1 VERVSYARRG
11 RIIRPNRNYHFKKGA
26 SILMRTRDKFVFL
39 LLLVIAMGLALWAP
53 QGGMTANAQGSIPD
67 EELAYIDAS
76 GFINIVDPVT
86 PAGGMPFSWRSPTG
100 GYTDMT
106 TIDVNGDGVDE
117 ILAIAGDTV
126 RLLVPYN
133 PGGVLPQ
140 FSQTLPAGFKYI
152 SVSAGDF
159 VPGDGGRDEILV
171 QRTDNRNNSYYSVQI
186 YDGNADGTSWQLVF
200 DETFG
205 IDWIRLVGGD
215 VDGLEGDELIMI
227 RNGTPQNRDKRL
239 MIRKYAPND
248 PNGPWI
254 TLYNHVYNFPWID
267 LATGNTH
274 LNNGDIDEI
283 ILTRSGVLGQLNSFL
298 VLQYYNYNVS
308 DAPDGGGKYYPY
320 WKDIGVGDVN
330 GSGDDEVFLIRDPE
344 VQGGVSML
352 GLNWGTDAMPEWKLV
367 LGRDLQRVEVG
378 DVDGDGKAEVV
389 VAQSG
394 SYRIYW
400 SPGENYNHSNDQA
413 VSLSNP
419 VVIQLGN
426 YDGTGISTEPPK
438 MVVNPTSLGFE
449 MTRGEGAP
457 PAQTFQVTN
466 AGGGVLNVHVDAR
479 TVTGGDW
486 LEVTPYDASAPATF
500 TVRVKDVVSSMDPGT
515 YDANITV
522 TGTSPSG
529 SVENGTQVVKV
540 RLTIRP
546 TGPMLEVT
554 PERYDFSMNFGG
566 IIPAADPITIR
577 NIGDSG
583 RLFYRITVTT
593 SDGSN
598 WLKLSKYSG
607 FTDDTVDV
615 ILEPQN
621 LPPGDYTALI
631 TVTADNAVAGSPATI
646 PVTLHIEATGMVV
659 TPTELF
665 MVAFK
670 GKPSPIAEVT
680 IDQAA
685 PGSGAINWYAYVV
698 PAGDWWDDF
707 APGYNAGDLE
717 FVERTEEG
725 LVFRD
730 ADGKESIL
738 QYVPW
743 VRLIPDHGVT
753 PRIMQVALDV
763 PNAPVGESR
772 VTIIVDGGPG
782 TPNRFQGVDVRI
794 VVAAE
799 NGALWLPI
807 ITAQ

>member
-1 VERVSYARRG
+1 
-11 RIIRPNRNYHFKKGA
+11 
-26 SILMRTRDKFVFL
+26 MRTRYKFAFL
-39 LLLVIAMGLALWAP
+39 LLLVAAFSMVLLAHD
-53 QGGMTANAQGSIPD
+53 GGTTATAQGSISD
-67 EELAYIDAS
+67 DELAYIDAA
-76 GFINIVDPVT
+76 GYINIVDPVT
-86 PAGGMPFSWRSPTG
+86 PAGGSPFTWRSPTG
-100 GYTDMT
+100 GYTDMA

-117 ILAIAGDTV
+117 IIAIAGGTV
-126 RLLVPYN
+126 RLLVPFN
-133 PGGVLPQ
+133 PGGTLPQ
-140 FSQTLPAGFKYI
+140 FSQTIPGGFQYI
-152 SVSAGDF
+152 YVAAGDF

-171 QRTDNRNNSYYSVQI
+171 QRTDNRNNSPYSVQI

-205 IDWIRLVGGD
+205 VDWIRMVGGD

-227 RNGTPQNRDKRL
+227 RNGTQQNRDKRL

-254 TLYNHVYNFPWID
+254 TLFNQVYNFSWID

-298 VLQYYNYNVS
+298 VMQYYNYQLA
-308 DAPDGGGKYYPY
+308 DAPDGGGRYYPY
-320 WKDIGVGDVN
+320 WFDIGVGDIN
-330 GSGDDEVFLIRDPE
+330 ASGDDEVFLIRDPE
-344 VQGGVSML
+344 VEGGVSLL
-352 GLNWGTDAMPEWKLV
+352 GRNWGTDAMPEWKLS
-367 LGRDLQRVEVG
+367 LGRDLQRIELG
-378 DVDGDGKAEVV
+378 DVDGDGKDEIVL
-389 VAQSG
+389 AQSG

-400 SPGENYNHSNDQA
+400 SPDVNFNHSNDQS
-413 VSLSNP
+413 VSLRKP

-426 YDGTGISTEPPK
+426 YDGAGISTEPPK
-438 MVVNPTSLGFE
+438 MVVSPKSLGFE
-449 MTRGEGAP
+449 MTRGESAP

-466 AGGGVLNVHVDAR
+466 AGGGLLNVHVDAR
-479 TVTGGDW
+479 TVNGGDW
-486 LEVTPYDASAPATF
+486 LEVTPFDASAPATF
-500 TVRVKDVVSSMDPGT
+500 TVRVKDVVSTMEPGA

-529 SVENGTQVVKV
+529 AVEDGEQVVTV

-554 PERYDFSMNFGG
+554 PDRYDFSMNFGG
-566 IIPAADPITIR
+566 VIPQAEPITIR
-577 NIGDSG
+577 NVGDSG
-583 RLFYRITVTT
+583 ALFYRITVTT
-593 SDGSN
+593 SDGSD
-598 WLKLSKYSG
+598 WLKMSKYSG
-607 FTDDTVDV
+607 FTDDTVEV
-615 ILEPQN
+615 ILEPRN

-659 TPTELF
+659 TPTELY
-665 MVAFK
+665 MAAFK
-670 GKPSPIAEVT
+670 GKPSPVAEVT

-685 PGSGAINWYAYVV
+685 PGSGAMSWYAYVM

-707 APGYNAGDLE
+707 APGYAAGDLE
-717 FVERTEEG
+717 LVDRTDQG

-730 ADGKESIL
+730 AEGAERVL

-743 VRLIPDHGVT
+743 VRLTPDHGIT
-753 PRIMQVALDV
+753 PRIMQVSLDV
-763 PNAPVGESR
+763 PNAPVGETR

-782 TPNRFQGVDVRI
+782 TPNRFQGVDTRI

-799 NGALWLPI
+799 NGGLWLPVVLN
-807 ITAQ
+807 Q